1 MLSGTLFFFFSLCD
15 SYRLERILTVR
26 SVYLWLSRL
35 FKQII
40 MIFFIYKTWK
50 IMSAFWV
57 VPRIKLVYVC
67 KSGASSSYLIFFFFG
82 KDSKRMIRFLN
93 RNKFQES
100 CSNYFIIMEFSQLE
114 YCSDYAQW
122 FGFLL
127 YRDFHFFDTKCSLTS
142 LLVKSHGSQSVGA
155 WLCMYH
161 SNCGS
166 SVVLTVSTF
175 CSLVTVLAFCSL
187 SVHI

>member
-1 MLSGTLFFFFSLCD
+1 MEKFKANAYFESIDFWLKSRKKAFRPVVRKPALVLSVTFFFSLCD

-67 KSGASSSYLIFFFFG
+67 KSRASSSYLIFFFFG
-82 KDSKRMIRFLN
+82 KDSKRMSYGSDFLIETN
-93 RNKFQES
+93 FRRVFKLFHYNGIFS
-100 CSNYFIIMEFSQLE
+100 NWILLRLCSVVWIFIIQRFS
-114 YCSDYAQW
+114 
-122 FGFLL
+122 FLW
-127 YRDFHFFDTKCSLTS
+127 H
-142 LLVKSHGSQSVGA
+142 
-155 WLCMYH
+155 
-161 SNCGS
+161 
-166 SVVLTVSTF
+166 
-175 CSLVTVLAFCSL
+175 
-187 SVHI
+187 